1 MTPDVFA
8 YNEYREEEIY
18 AEMLRVE
25 RDPSFRLILDN
36 LVRQEGIHYQF
47 WKAYSQK
54 KTFKINRLEILLFKL
69 MRKIFGLT
77 FTLKFI
83 EGSEKEAIRQ
93 YNEYLKTVNDP
104 EMKKRVQE
112 IIEHEKDHERKI
124 IASIKEEKVEFI
136 SNIVLGV
143 NDGLIELTGALV
155 GFSFAFQKPALVA
168 LTGFITG
175 LAASLS
181 MASSAYMQ
189 AQYEEG
195 KSAVRAAL
203 YTGMAY
209 VVVVC
214 LLILPYI
221 LFSSTFIAVPMMLA
235 IAISVISGVSYYTSV
250 VFERKFL
257 RQFLEMTI
265 FSLGVA
271 GVSFSIGS
279 LLRYWFNIEV

>member
-1 MTPDVFA
+1 MDAHDFA
-8 YNEYREEEIY
+8 YSEFREHVIY
-18 AEMLRVE
+18 KEMLKNE
-25 RDPSFRLILDN
+25 RDPSFRDVLDN
-36 LVRQEGIHYQF
+36 LVKQEYAHYQF
-47 WKAYSQK
+47 WSTLTGHKEFRVNFLSIFIY
-54 KTFKINRLEILLFKL
+54 KL
-69 MRKIFGLT
+69 MRRILGLT

-83 EGSEKEAIRQ
+83 EGSEKNAIKA
-93 YNEYLKTVNDP
+93 YNEYLEGVRDEKIR
-104 EMKKRVQE
+104 ERIKE
-112 IIEHEKDHERKI
+112 IIGHEEEHERKI
-124 IASIKEEKVEFI
+124 ISSIKEEKVEFI
-136 SNIVLGV
+136 SNIILGV

-155 GFSFAFQKPALVA
+155 GFSFALRKPGLVA

-195 KSAVRAAL
+195 KSAVKAAI

-221 LFSSTFIAVPMMLA
+221 LLSNTFIAVPLMLG
-235 IAISVISGVSYYTSV
+235 IAISVIGGVSYYTSV
-250 VFERKFL
+250 VFERRFL
-257 RQFLEMTI
+257 RQFVEMTI

-271 GVSFSIGS
+271 LITFSIGL
-279 LLRYWFNIEV
+279 LLRHLFNVEI

>member
-1 MTPDVFA
+1 MTPDYFA
-8 YNEYREEEIY
+8 YSEYREHAIY
-18 AEMLRVE
+18 KEMLKSEKDVG
-25 RDPSFRLILDN
+25 FREILDA
-36 LVRQEGIHYQF
+36 LVKQEGAHYQF
-47 WKAYSQK
+47 WRNYSTK
-54 KTFKINRLEILLFKL
+54 KDFHVGFFQILLFKL
-69 MRKIFGLT
+69 MRRVLGLT

-83 EGSEKEAIRQ
+83 EGGEREAIEK
-93 YNEYLKTVNDP
+93 YNAYLATVNDP
-104 EMKKRVQE
+104 QLKERIKE
-112 IIEHEKDHERKI
+112 IIGHEEEHERKLI
-124 IASIKEEKVEFI
+124 STIKEEKVEFI

-155 GFSFAFQKPALVA
+155 GFSFAFQKPSLVA

-195 KSAVRAAL
+195 KSAVKAAI

-221 LFSSTFIAVPMMLA
+221 LFPTTLIAVPLMLG
-235 IAISVISGVSYYTSV
+235 IAISVIAGVSYYTSV
-250 VFERKFL
+250 VFDRKFL

-271 GVSFSIGS
+271 GITFSIGS
-279 LLRYWFNIEV
+279 LLRYMFNIEV